1 MNDEL
6 LIKKEIYQKKL
17 EKIKKEI
24 KLYNIKYDIAVTNI
38 ENNQEKLEILNK
50 DLKDYLKI
58 NNLYHEK
65 RTILKNKL
73 RINILIIL
81 VILFISS
88 ISLNIYLGVF
98 LIIPFLK
105 IVIDIEDYLIKTN
118 RCRYLKLKYD
128 NIDIL
133 KDKID
138 FFKDDIKRY
147 ESYKKEFRKEI
158 KYYLEEE
165 YQYNLRLKYLKE
177 ISNYLTN
184 NDIEDLN
191 LVDTVSEMR
200 EYKNKLMRKR
210 ENNGKNV

>member
-38 ENNQEKLEILNK
+38 KNNQEKLEILNK

-105 IVIDIEDYLIKTN
+105 IVIDIKDYLIKTN

-158 KYYLEEE
+158 NYYLEEE

-177 ISNYLTN
+177 ISNLTN